1 MHLRTSFLYHPPSY
15 FPPAPP
21 HHLSL
26 PLVNAP
32 APSHSLNIPF
42 QRPLLYSLPPS
53 RSPSSIKI
61 KICWMAQ
68 SKACEGA
75 AGAIAEATLAATR
88 AAARAE
94 AALLTSEMCQVMPQD
109 SHSEQSLMPRF
120 S

>member
-1 MHLRTSFLYHPPSY
+1 
-15 FPPAPP
+15 
-21 HHLSL
+21 
-26 PLVNAP
+26 
-32 APSHSLNIPF
+32 
-42 QRPLLYSLPPS
+42 
-53 RSPSSIKI
+53 
-61 KICWMAQ
+61 MAQ